1 MVDTRCL
8 IIDND
13 LDLSDRKVRK
23 ICRKYINKY
32 AAFIHDHYSDNKVTS
47 SSDVYRNEVNF
58 SIIID
63 DFKKKILNELKMQE
77 NIIANYIIS
86 VSYSSVSI
94 SKSLAWSAYGDYII
108 ENLKNNTNPKRNISI
123 REVPYKTDDS
133 YEYLGNETFLY
144 EIIEDYK
151 EAANNE
157 VKDEIFNSFC
167 SSIWASDNKRRT
179 YIKTIHFKVRK
190 DLLDTE
196 LGRVFDIWSGIE
208 YRYYKSMTKDENWCS
223 IIRQKI
229 NNIYTRYFD
238 KEVILNKEYMDLLKK
253 PKLMYFDWLS
263 GTEMDADTVTDII
276 DDTIDKAEKLKQRF
290 QMEKMT
296 LSWNEYKKVI
306 EGFLRRC
313 FDNCKLIEEYEDKT
327 QIVNNYDFI
336 TEDHFYIKYICE
348 RLNGNIKDYQKKYY
362 GLKYS
367 SRKGYSRCK
376 CCGGIIEKTGNKRLY
391 CCDCALIKKKESNRK
406 ADKI

>member
-1 MVDTRCL
+1 M
-8 IIDND
+8 
-13 LDLSDRKVRK
+13 
-23 ICRKYINKY
+23 
-32 AAFIHDHYSDNKVTS
+32 IHIYDC
-47 SSDVYRNEVNF
+47 
-58 SIIID
+58 
-63 DFKKKILNELKMQE
+63 
-77 NIIANYIIS
+77 
-86 VSYSSVSI
+86 
-94 SKSLAWSAYGDYII
+94 
-108 ENLKNNTNPKRNISI
+108 
-123 REVPYKTDDS
+123 
-133 YEYLGNETFLY
+133 NETFLY

-151 EAANNE
+151 EAEDNE

-179 YIKTIHFKVRK
+179 YMKTIHFKVRN

-196 LGRVFDIWSGIE
+196 LGRVFNTWSGIE
-208 YRYYKSMTKDENWCS
+208 YRYYKSMTKDENWCA

-253 PKLMYFDWLS
+253 PKLMYFNWLS

-296 LSWNEYKKVI
+296 LSWNEYKKVV

-336 TEDHFYIKYICE
+336 TEDNFYVKYINRSLDGE
-348 RLNGNIKDYQKKYY
+348 MRKYQKQYY
-362 GLKYS
+362 GIRDHK
-367 SRKGYSRCK
+367 KYSRCK
-376 CCGGIIEKTGNKRLY
+376 RCCGIIEKTGNKRLY
-391 CCDCALIKKKESNRK
+391 CDDCRKQNNLERYKKYNKKRITTNRK
-406 ADKI
+406 SEFSL

>member
-1 MVDTRCL
+1 M
-8 IIDND
+8 
-13 LDLSDRKVRK
+13 
-23 ICRKYINKY
+23 
-32 AAFIHDHYSDNKVTS
+32 IHIYDC
-47 SSDVYRNEVNF
+47 
-58 SIIID
+58 
-63 DFKKKILNELKMQE
+63 
-77 NIIANYIIS
+77 
-86 VSYSSVSI
+86 
-94 SKSLAWSAYGDYII
+94 
-108 ENLKNNTNPKRNISI
+108 
-123 REVPYKTDDS
+123 
-133 YEYLGNETFLY
+133 NETFLY

-151 EAANNE
+151 EAENNE

-179 YIKTIHFKVRK
+179 YMKTIHFKVRN

-196 LGRVFDIWSGIE
+196 LGRVFDTWSGIE
-208 YRYYKSMTKDENWCS
+208 YRYYKSMTKDENWCA

-263 GTEMDADTVTDII
+263 GIEMDADTITDII

-306 EGFLRRC
+306 EEFLRKC

-336 TEDHFYIKYICE
+336 TEDNFYVKYINRSLDGE
-348 RLNGNIKDYQKKYY
+348 IRKYQKQYY
-362 GLKYS
+362 GIRDHK
-367 SRKGYSRCK
+367 KYSRCK
-376 CCGGIIEKTGNKRLY
+376 RCGGIIEKTGNKRLY
-391 CCDCALIKKKESNRK
+391 CNDCRIIITKENWKIASKKYRNKSS
-406 ADKI
+406 

>member
-1 MVDTRCL
+1 M
-8 IIDND
+8 
-13 LDLSDRKVRK
+13 
-23 ICRKYINKY
+23 
-32 AAFIHDHYSDNKVTS
+32 IHIYDC
-47 SSDVYRNEVNF
+47 
-58 SIIID
+58 
-63 DFKKKILNELKMQE
+63 
-77 NIIANYIIS
+77 
-86 VSYSSVSI
+86 
-94 SKSLAWSAYGDYII
+94 
-108 ENLKNNTNPKRNISI
+108 
-123 REVPYKTDDS
+123 
-133 YEYLGNETFLY
+133 NETFLY

-151 EAANNE
+151 EAENNE

-179 YIKTIHFKVRK
+179 YMKTIHFKVRK
-190 DLLDTE
+190 DLLNTE
-196 LGRVFDIWSGIE
+196 LGQIFDTWSGIE

-296 LSWNEYKKVI
+296 LSWNEYKKVV

-336 TEDHFYIKYICE
+336 TEDNLYVKYIN
-348 RLNGNIKDYQKKYY
+348 RSLNTYFQNYQKDY
-362 GLKYS
+362 YS
-367 SRKGYSRCK
+367 VKRGHNNKYSRCK
-376 CCGGIIEKTGNKRLY
+376 RCGGIIEKTGNRILY
-391 CCDCALIKKKESNRK
+391 CNNCKHEKQLEWQRNSMKKIRQKYM
-406 ADKI
+406 

>member
-1 MVDTRCL
+1 M
-8 IIDND
+8 
-13 LDLSDRKVRK
+13 
-23 ICRKYINKY
+23 
-32 AAFIHDHYSDNKVTS
+32 IHIYDC
-47 SSDVYRNEVNF
+47 NE
-58 SIIID
+58 I
-63 DFKKKILNELKMQE
+63 
-77 NIIANYIIS
+77 
-86 VSYSSVSI
+86 
-94 SKSLAWSAYGDYII
+94 
-108 ENLKNNTNPKRNISI
+108 
-123 REVPYKTDDS
+123 
-133 YEYLGNETFLY
+133 FLY

-151 EAANNE
+151 EVENNE
-157 VKDEIFNSFC
+157 AKDEIFNSFC

-179 YIKTIHFKVRK
+179 YMKTIHFKVRK
-190 DLLDTE
+190 DLLNTE
-196 LGRVFDIWSGIE
+196 LGQVFDIWSGIE
-208 YRYYKSMTKDENWCS
+208 YRYYKSMTKEENWCS

-306 EGFLRRC
+306 EGFLRKC

-336 TEDHFYIKYICE
+336 TEDNFYVKYINRYMDRE
-348 RLNGNIKDYQKKYY
+348 IVQYQKKYY
-362 GLKYS
+362 GVRQHK
-367 SRKGYSRCK
+367 KYSRCK
-376 CCGGIIEKTGNKRLY
+376 RCGGIIEKTGNKRLY
-391 CCDCALIKKKESNRK
+391 CDDCRKQNDLERYKKYNKKRITTNRK
-406 ADKI
+406 SEFPL

>member
-1 MVDTRCL
+1 M
-8 IIDND
+8 
-13 LDLSDRKVRK
+13 
-23 ICRKYINKY
+23 
-32 AAFIHDHYSDNKVTS
+32 IHIYDC
-47 SSDVYRNEVNF
+47 
-58 SIIID
+58 
-63 DFKKKILNELKMQE
+63 
-77 NIIANYIIS
+77 
-86 VSYSSVSI
+86 
-94 SKSLAWSAYGDYII
+94 
-108 ENLKNNTNPKRNISI
+108 
-123 REVPYKTDDS
+123 
-133 YEYLGNETFLY
+133 NETFLY

-151 EAANNE
+151 EAENNE
-157 VKDEIFNSFC
+157 AKNEIFSSFC
-167 SSIWASDNKRRT
+167 SLIWASDNKRRT

-190 DLLDTE
+190 DLLNTE
-196 LGRVFDIWSGIE
+196 LGQIFDTWSGIE
-208 YRYYKSMTKDENWCS
+208 YRYYKSMTKEENWCS

-263 GTEMDADTVTDII
+263 GTEMDANTITDII
-276 DDTIDKAEKLKQRF
+276 DDAIDESEKLKQRF

-348 RLNGNIKDYQKKYY
+348 RLSGNIKDYQKKYY

-376 CCGGIIEKTGNKRLY
+376 RCGGIIEKTGNKRLY
-391 CCDCALIKKKESNRK
+391 CDDCRRQNDLERYKKYNKKRITTNRK
-406 ADKI
+406 SEFSL

>member
-1 MVDTRCL
+1 M
-8 IIDND
+8 
-13 LDLSDRKVRK
+13 
-23 ICRKYINKY
+23 
-32 AAFIHDHYSDNKVTS
+32 IHIYDC
-47 SSDVYRNEVNF
+47 
-58 SIIID
+58 
-63 DFKKKILNELKMQE
+63 
-77 NIIANYIIS
+77 
-86 VSYSSVSI
+86 
-94 SKSLAWSAYGDYII
+94 
-108 ENLKNNTNPKRNISI
+108 
-123 REVPYKTDDS
+123 
-133 YEYLGNETFLY
+133 NETFLY

-151 EAANNE
+151 EAEHNE

-196 LGRVFDIWSGIE
+196 LGRVFDTWSGIE
-208 YRYYKSMTKDENWCS
+208 YRYYKSMTKDENWCA

-263 GTEMDADTVTDII
+263 GTEMDTDTVTNII
-276 DDTIDKAEKLKQRF
+276 DDAIDEAEKLKQRF

-296 LSWNEYKKVI
+296 LSWNEYKKVV

-313 FDNCKLIEEYEDKT
+313 FDNCKLIGEYEDKT

-336 TEDHFYIKYICE
+336 TEDNFYVKYINRYIDRE
-348 RLNGNIKDYQKKYY
+348 IVQYQKKYY
-362 GLKYS
+362 GVRQHK
-367 SRKGYSRCK
+367 KYSRCK
-376 CCGGIIEKTGNKRLY
+376 RCGGIIEKTGNKRLY
-391 CCDCALIKKKESNRK
+391 CDDCALIKKKESNRK
-406 ADKI
+406 ADKKYKNKMRENRKSEFSL

>member
-1 MVDTRCL
+1 M
-8 IIDND
+8 
-13 LDLSDRKVRK
+13 
-23 ICRKYINKY
+23 
-32 AAFIHDHYSDNKVTS
+32 IHIYDC
-47 SSDVYRNEVNF
+47 
-58 SIIID
+58 
-63 DFKKKILNELKMQE
+63 
-77 NIIANYIIS
+77 
-86 VSYSSVSI
+86 
-94 SKSLAWSAYGDYII
+94 
-108 ENLKNNTNPKRNISI
+108 
-123 REVPYKTDDS
+123 
-133 YEYLGNETFLY
+133 NETFLY

-151 EAANNE
+151 EAENNE

-179 YIKTIHFKVRK
+179 YMKTIHFKVRN

-196 LGRVFDIWSGIE
+196 VGQIFDTWSGIE

-296 LSWNEYKKVI
+296 LSWNEYKKVV

-336 TEDHFYIKYICE
+336 IEDNFYVKYIN
-348 RLNGNIKDYQKKYY
+348 RSLNTYFQNYQKDY
-362 GLKYS
+362 YS
-367 SRKGYSRCK
+367 VRRGHNNKYSRCER
-376 CCGGIIEKTGNKRLY
+376 CGGIIEKTGNRILY
-391 CCDCALIKKKESNRK
+391 CNNCKHEKQLEWQRNSMKKIRQKYM
-406 ADKI
+406 

>member
-1 MVDTRCL
+1 M
-8 IIDND
+8 
-13 LDLSDRKVRK
+13 
-23 ICRKYINKY
+23 
-32 AAFIHDHYSDNKVTS
+32 IHIYDC
-47 SSDVYRNEVNF
+47 
-58 SIIID
+58 
-63 DFKKKILNELKMQE
+63 
-77 NIIANYIIS
+77 
-86 VSYSSVSI
+86 
-94 SKSLAWSAYGDYII
+94 
-108 ENLKNNTNPKRNISI
+108 
-123 REVPYKTDDS
+123 
-133 YEYLGNETFLY
+133 NETFLY

-151 EAANNE
+151 EAENNE

-179 YIKTIHFKVRK
+179 YMKTIHFKVRN

-196 LGRVFDIWSGIE
+196 VGQIFDTWSGIE
-208 YRYYKSMTKDENWCS
+208 YRYYKSMTKEENWCA

-296 LSWNEYKKVI
+296 LSWNEYKKVV

-348 RLNGNIKDYQKKYY
+348 RLSGNIKDYQKKYY

-376 CCGGIIEKTGNKRLY
+376 CCGAIIEKTGNKR
-391 CCDCALIKKKESNRK
+391 
-406 ADKI
+406 

>member
-1 MVDTRCL
+1 M
-8 IIDND
+8 
-13 LDLSDRKVRK
+13 
-23 ICRKYINKY
+23 
-32 AAFIHDHYSDNKVTS
+32 IHIYDC
-47 SSDVYRNEVNF
+47 
-58 SIIID
+58 
-63 DFKKKILNELKMQE
+63 
-77 NIIANYIIS
+77 
-86 VSYSSVSI
+86 
-94 SKSLAWSAYGDYII
+94 
-108 ENLKNNTNPKRNISI
+108 
-123 REVPYKTDDS
+123 
-133 YEYLGNETFLY
+133 NETFLY
-144 EIIEDYK
+144 EFIDDYK
-151 EAANNE
+151 EAENNE

-179 YIKTIHFKVRK
+179 YMKAIHFKVRK
-190 DLLDTE
+190 DLLNTE
-196 LGRVFDIWSGIE
+196 LGQVFDTWSGIE
-208 YRYYKSMTKDENWCS
+208 YRYYKSMTKEENWCS

-336 TEDHFYIKYICE
+336 TEDNFYVKYINRSLDGE
-348 RLNGNIKDYQKKYY
+348 IRKYQKQYY
-362 GLKYS
+362 GIRDHK
-367 SRKGYSRCK
+367 KYSRCK
-376 CCGGIIEKTGNKRLY
+376 RCGGIIEKTGNKRLY
-391 CCDCALIKKKESNRK
+391 CNDCRIIITKENWKIASKKYRNKSS
-406 ADKI
+406 

>member
-1 MVDTRCL
+1 MNILENTMNLRWV
-8 IIDND
+8 
-13 LDLSDRKVRK
+13 
-23 ICRKYINKY
+23 
-32 AAFIHDHYSDNKVTS
+32 IHIYDC
-47 SSDVYRNEVNF
+47 
-58 SIIID
+58 
-63 DFKKKILNELKMQE
+63 
-77 NIIANYIIS
+77 
-86 VSYSSVSI
+86 
-94 SKSLAWSAYGDYII
+94 
-108 ENLKNNTNPKRNISI
+108 
-123 REVPYKTDDS
+123 
-133 YEYLGNETFLY
+133 NETFLY

-151 EAANNE
+151 EVENNE

-179 YIKTIHFKVRK
+179 YMKTIHFKVRK
-190 DLLDTE
+190 DLLNTE
-196 LGRVFDIWSGIE
+196 IGQVFDTWSGIE

-276 DDTIDKAEKLKQRF
+276 DDAIDEAEKLKQRF

-296 LSWNEYKKVI
+296 LSWNEYKKVV

-313 FDNCKLIEEYEDKT
+313 FDNCKLIGEYEDKT

-336 TEDHFYIKYICE
+336 TEDHFYIKYICK
-348 RLNGNIKDYQKKYY
+348 RLSGNIKDYQKKYY

-376 CCGGIIEKTGNKRLY
+376 RCGGIIEKTNNRVIY
-391 CCDCALIKKKESNRK
+391 CKECGKIVDREKALIRMKKLREK
-406 ADKI
+406 

>member
-1 MVDTRCL
+1 M
-8 IIDND
+8 
-13 LDLSDRKVRK
+13 
-23 ICRKYINKY
+23 
-32 AAFIHDHYSDNKVTS
+32 IHIYDC
-47 SSDVYRNEVNF
+47 
-58 SIIID
+58 
-63 DFKKKILNELKMQE
+63 
-77 NIIANYIIS
+77 
-86 VSYSSVSI
+86 
-94 SKSLAWSAYGDYII
+94 
-108 ENLKNNTNPKRNISI
+108 
-123 REVPYKTDDS
+123 
-133 YEYLGNETFLY
+133 NETFLY

-151 EAANNE
+151 EAENIE

-190 DLLDTE
+190 DLLNTE
-196 LGRVFDIWSGIE
+196 LGQIFDTWSGIE
-208 YRYYKSMTKDENWCS
+208 YRYYKSMTKEENWCS

-263 GTEMDADTVTDII
+263 GTEMDANTVTDII
-276 DDTIDKAEKLKQRF
+276 DDAIDESEKLKQRF

-306 EGFLRRC
+306 EGFLRKC

-336 TEDHFYIKYICE
+336 TEDNFYVKYINRYMDRE
-348 RLNGNIKDYQKKYY
+348 IVQYQKKYY
-362 GLKYS
+362 GVRQHK
-367 SRKGYSRCK
+367 KYSRCK
-376 CCGGIIEKTGNKRLY
+376 RCGGIIERKNKHDYSSIYCDACKKTRRREINREY
-391 CCDCALIKKKESNRK
+391 YIKTKPKSEFSL
-406 ADKI
+406 

>member
-1 MVDTRCL
+1 M
-8 IIDND
+8 
-13 LDLSDRKVRK
+13 
-23 ICRKYINKY
+23 
-32 AAFIHDHYSDNKVTS
+32 IHIYDC
-47 SSDVYRNEVNF
+47 
-58 SIIID
+58 
-63 DFKKKILNELKMQE
+63 
-77 NIIANYIIS
+77 
-86 VSYSSVSI
+86 
-94 SKSLAWSAYGDYII
+94 
-108 ENLKNNTNPKRNISI
+108 
-123 REVPYKTDDS
+123 
-133 YEYLGNETFLY
+133 NETFLY

-151 EAANNE
+151 EAENIE

-190 DLLDTE
+190 DLLNTE
-196 LGRVFDIWSGIE
+196 LGQIFDTWSGIE
-208 YRYYKSMTKDENWCS
+208 YRYYKSMTKEENWCS

-263 GTEMDADTVTDII
+263 GTEMDANTVTDII
-276 DDTIDKAEKLKQRF
+276 DDAIDESEKLKQRF

-306 EGFLRRC
+306 EGFLRKC

-336 TEDHFYIKYICE
+336 TEDNFYVKYINRYMDRE
-348 RLNGNIKDYQKKYY
+348 IVQYQKKYY
-362 GLKYS
+362 GVRQHK
-367 SRKGYSRCK
+367 KYSRCK
-376 CCGGIIEKTGNKRLY
+376 RCGRIIERKNKHDYSSIYCDACKKTRRREINREY
-391 CCDCALIKKKESNRK
+391 YIKTKPKSEFSL
-406 ADKI
+406 

>member
-1 MVDTRCL
+1 M
-8 IIDND
+8 
-13 LDLSDRKVRK
+13 
-23 ICRKYINKY
+23 
-32 AAFIHDHYSDNKVTS
+32 IHIYDC
-47 SSDVYRNEVNF
+47 
-58 SIIID
+58 
-63 DFKKKILNELKMQE
+63 
-77 NIIANYIIS
+77 
-86 VSYSSVSI
+86 
-94 SKSLAWSAYGDYII
+94 
-108 ENLKNNTNPKRNISI
+108 
-123 REVPYKTDDS
+123 
-133 YEYLGNETFLY
+133 NETFLY

-151 EAANNE
+151 EAENNE

-179 YIKTIHFKVRK
+179 YMKTIHFKVRN

-196 LGRVFDIWSGIE
+196 LGQIFDTWSGIE

-296 LSWNEYKKVI
+296 LSWNEYKKVV

-336 TEDHFYIKYICE
+336 TEDNLYVKYIN
-348 RLNGNIKDYQKKYY
+348 RSLNTYFQNYQKDY
-362 GLKYS
+362 YS
-367 SRKGYSRCK
+367 VKRGHNNKYSRCK
-376 CCGGIIEKTGNKRLY
+376 RCGGIIEKTGNRILY
-391 CCDCALIKKKESNRK
+391 CNNCKHEKQLEWQRNSMKKIRQKYM
-406 ADKI
+406 

>member
-1 MVDTRCL
+1 M
-8 IIDND
+8 
-13 LDLSDRKVRK
+13 
-23 ICRKYINKY
+23 
-32 AAFIHDHYSDNKVTS
+32 IHIYDC
-47 SSDVYRNEVNF
+47 
-58 SIIID
+58 
-63 DFKKKILNELKMQE
+63 
-77 NIIANYIIS
+77 
-86 VSYSSVSI
+86 
-94 SKSLAWSAYGDYII
+94 
-108 ENLKNNTNPKRNISI
+108 
-123 REVPYKTDDS
+123 
-133 YEYLGNETFLY
+133 NETFLY

-151 EAANNE
+151 EAENNE

-167 SSIWASDNKRRT
+167 SSLWASDNKRRT
-179 YIKTIHFKVRK
+179 YMKTIHFKVRK
-190 DLLDTE
+190 DLLNTE
-196 LGRVFDIWSGIE
+196 LGQVFDTWSGIE

-276 DDTIDKAEKLKQRF
+276 DDTIDKAEKLKQHF

-336 TEDHFYIKYICE
+336 TEDNFYVKYINRSLDGE
-348 RLNGNIKDYQKKYY
+348 IRKYQKQYY
-362 GLKYS
+362 GIRDHK
-367 SRKGYSRCK
+367 KYSRCK
-376 CCGGIIEKTGNKRLY
+376 RCGAIIEKTGNKRLY
-391 CCDCALIKKKESNRK
+391 CDDCALIKKKESNRK
-406 ADKI
+406 ADKKYKNKMRENRKSEFSL